1 MTLAKCQILKRR
13 KMRENASILTTSQV
27 ENKKGTRRLSQ
38 IDTSFLKT
46 SLVNFTLLKGQICLI
61 FV

>member
-27 ENKKGTRRLSQ
+27 EIK
-38 IDTSFLKT
+38 
-46 SLVNFTLLKGQICLI
+46 NFTGELCQLHT
-61 FV
+61 

>member
-38 IDTSFLKT
+38 IGHY
-46 SLVNFTLLKGQICLI
+46 VTLHNYLCISANSI
-61 FV
+61 